1 MNLPVRPP
9 YLLRRFYSRFQW
21 QMPAEEKKIYLTF
34 DDGPIPGVTEFVLD
48 TLNAFEARGTFFCLG
63 KNVEANPGLYKRILD
78 EGHSTGNHTHN
89 HLNGWMTSAAEYLTD
104 VQKAEAHIRSPLF
117 RPPYGRIRLA
127 QADLV
132 CEKYK
137 VVMWDVLSYDYNSG
151 VSPGQCQ
158 KNVTDNARPGS
169 IVVFHDSMKAYRN
182 LKVALPGCLAF
193 FAAQGFS
200 FDKI

>member
-1 MNLPVRPP
+1 
-9 YLLRRFYSRFQW
+9 
-21 QMPAEEKKIYLTF
+21 MPDGENNIYLTF
-34 DDGPIPGVTEFVLD
+34 DDGPAPGVTEFVLD
-48 TLNAFEARGTFFCLG
+48 TLKAYGARATFFCLG
-63 KNVEANPGLYKRILD
+63 KNVKANPELYARILD
-78 EGHSTGNHTHN
+78 EGHATGNHTHN
-89 HLNGWMTSAAEYLTD
+89 HLNGWMTSAPEYLDD
-104 VQKAEAHIRSPLF
+104 VHKAEAYIRSPLF

-132 CEKYK
+132 CKKYK
-137 VVMWDVLSYDYNSG
+137 VVMWDVLSYDYSSG

-193 FAAQGFS
+193 FSARGFS
-200 FDKI
+200 FRRIGIAD